1 MKYIGGIITSYIV
14 LLVLDIM
21 QRRNHKRT
29 QSLKKFT
36 VRTITDVSIVCA
48 VGAIFVIGAMV
59 FALIDEPEVFKKNTF
74 IMLILVAFLG
84 LMFFGMIAPIKGVW
98 DICVDEND
106 VTVIKAFFYKRHWKI
121 SDISYCKRKRG
132 GMNVYVNGRKKKAF
146 FVDGMTCLLYTSLK
160 ATVERLRMVA
170 ALAPDPAT
178 KKLFYMLSVKLS
190 AEGVERWYRCF
201 YCKLRVL
208 KNHRA
213 VSYTHLDVYKRQ
225 SLQSIRMEP

>member
-74 IMLILVAFLG
+74 SG
-84 LMFFGMIAPIKGVW
+84 LTAE
-98 DICVDEND
+98 DRL
-106 VTVIKAFFYKRHWKI
+106 KRI
-121 SDISYCKRKRG
+121 IQ
-132 GMNVYVNGRKKKAF
+132 AE
-146 FVDGMTCLLYTSLK
+146 
-160 ATVERLRMVA
+160 AERE
-170 ALAPDPAT
+170 
-178 KKLFYMLSVKLS
+178 S
-190 AEGVERWYRCF
+190 A
-201 YCKLRVL
+201 
-208 KNHRA
+208 
-213 VSYTHLDVYKRQ
+213 
-225 SLQSIRMEP
+225 

>member
-1 MKYIGGIITSYIV
+1 
-14 LLVLDIM
+14 M

-146 FVDGMTCLLYTSLK
+146 FVDGMTDHFDNFIK
-160 ATVERLRMVA
+160 
-170 ALAPDPAT
+170 
-178 KKLFYMLSVKLS
+178 
-190 AEGVERWYRCF
+190 
-201 YCKLRVL
+201 
-208 KNHRA
+208 
-213 VSYTHLDVYKRQ
+213 
-225 SLQSIRMEP
+225 RMEKEGKEIIVLEPKELSNQKNKS